1 MIANDGELA
10 FCLSAENGPPLK
22 ACGPSSCQSQGTG
35 ARSSKDET
43 MRISNIMT
51 DNVIVIDEAA
61 TVIDAAELMLTHRI
75 SALPVVDRNGALVGV
90 ISDTDLLRRAEV
102 QTEKRR
108 SWWLQ
113 LLTSPGKVADEYVS
127 ANGRRV
133 REVMS
138 RPLVTVSPY
147 ATLAE
152 AAELMEQTRVKRLP
166 VVVGG
171 HLVGIVTTKD
181 FLKPLRQTRAVC
193 VFPIDDRTIRSN
205 VEAELRTQ
213 QWARNGLIHVG
224 VEDGVV
230 TLSGTIVD
238 ERVRAAARVAAENVA
253 GVSEIKDEL
262 TWIDPSYGILL
273 PCETIN

>member
-1 MIANDGELA
+1 
-10 FCLSAENGPPLK
+10 
-22 ACGPSSCQSQGTG
+22 
-35 ARSSKDET
+35 
-43 MRISNIMT
+43 MT

-75 SALPVVDRNGALVGV
+75 SGLPVVDRKGALVGV

-113 LLTSPGKVADEYVS
+113 LLTSPGKVADEYVN

-133 REVMS
+133 CEVMS
-138 RPLVTVSPY
+138 RSLVTVSPY

-181 FLKPLRQTRAVC
+181 FLKPLRQTRTVC
-193 VFPIDDRTIRSN
+193 VFPIDDQTIRSN

-224 VEDGVV
+224 VEGGVV
-230 TLSGTIVD
+230 TLSGTIMD

-273 PCETIN
+273 PSETIN